1 MTEEVKQPEAEQA
14 QQEASLTLNDLAAL
28 KSIIDVASSRGAF
41 KPAEMVTVG
50 QAYTKLVT
58 FLEQASKQSPGGKQ

>member
-1 MTEEVKQPEAEQA
+1 MTDEVNTLEATATPQD
-14 QQEASLTLNDLAAL
+14 ASLTLNDLAAL

-50 QAYTKLVT
+50 QAYTKLIT
-58 FLEQASKQSPGGKQ
+58 FLEQASKQGGK